1 MKAKKYDQEVY
12 DILMEARIKIYI
24 EGQAML
30 KENTKKIGANDDLI
44 NLCKGWTTKFQKLG
58 QGQGMMKAVRMLDDM
73 IAKIE

>member
-1 MKAKKYDQEVY
+1 MKATKYNPDNQEVY

-30 KENTKKIGANDDLI
+30 KENTKKLGQNDNNCTQDIQLWKHI
-44 NLCKGWTTKFQKLG
+44 G

>member
-1 MKAKKYDQEVY
+1 MKAKKYDPDNQEVY

-30 KENTKKIGANDDLI
+30 KEIPQTIGAND
-44 NLCKGWTTKFQKLG
+44 NPSECFKNLG
-58 QGQGMMKAVRMLDDM
+58 QCHGMMKAVRMLDDM